1 MKSVSASVFR
11 CRGINT
17 VRTRKRENEK
27 ARCLGPKEYLT
38 QGRKESLFKIG
49 SCKKKVQ
56 SKSEARCPAYGGLV
70 CTVSVALNLNMSL

>member
-38 QGRKESLFKIG
+38 QGRKESLFKIFLAPLLPRVFAL
-49 SCKKKVQ
+49 KKADIVILFLY
-56 SKSEARCPAYGGLV
+56 SRY
-70 CTVSVALNLNMSL
+70 